1 MPFIHYKGLSLKN
14 KIFWGFLLV
23 CLLCFLGTTIMSFIV
38 LKNNTLQLSK
48 TDQRNKTNAIIGALD
63 YSISK
68 TETET
73 SNLKKVLGN
82 AIYEIADINKQDI
95 IIYDLEGNYLISN
108 KDYELVTQKKI
119 NQGIIKNIKA
129 NEFQVD
135 IESYDQNID
144 ANVFSSYIILKNN
157 ILKPIGIVYIPYYHS
172 DSGYLA
178 ILKKHTQ
185 YILWVNLIVIAI
197 SILISWYISRNVTN
211 TINKFSERI
220 AKITLFENNNIK
232 PIKYLPND
240 ELSSLV
246 KSYNKMILQ
255 IQDQKERLAQTA
267 KESAWREMAK
277 QVAHEVK
284 NPLTP
289 MKLTIQNFER
299 KFDPTDPS
307 IIKKVKKLS
316 TTLVSQIDTITA
328 VADAFSQFEQLP
340 QKNEETFNLK
350 EEISNIIQIFNDENI
365 FIHTFPN
372 DILIRMDK
380 TYLNRIIV
388 NLVTNAKQAKSE
400 ERPLIINIDIE
411 KINKNIKISVE
422 DNGIGIPQEMFDK
435 IFQPNFT
442 SKSSGKGLGLSMIKK
457 MVKEYNG
464 EISLQS
470 EVGKGSRFI
479 IKLPAI
485 YI

>member
-1 MPFIHYKGLSLKN
+1 MPIIDYKGLSLKN
-14 KIFWGFLLV
+14 KIFWGFLFV
-23 CLLCFLGTTIMSFIV
+23 CLLCLVGTTVMSFIV

-48 TDQRNKTNAIIGALD
+48 TDQRSKTNAIMAALD

-73 SNLKKVLGN
+73 TNLKKVLGN
-82 AIYEIADINKQDI
+82 AIYEIADINKHDI
-95 IIYDLEGNYLISN
+95 IIYDLEGNYLLSN
-108 KDYELVTQKKI
+108 KDYALVTQKKI
-119 NQGIIKNIKA
+119 NQDIVRSLKT
-129 NEFQVD
+129 NEFQID

-172 DSGYLA
+172 DSGYLN
-178 ILKKHTQ
+178 ILIKHTK
-185 YILWVNLIVIAI
+185 YILGVNLIVIAF

-211 TINKFSERI
+211 TINKFSKI
-220 AKITLFENNNIK
+220 ITKITLFGDNIR

-255 IQDQKERLAQTA
+255 IQDQKERLAHSA

-307 IIKKVKKLS
+307 ITEKVKKLS
-316 TTLVSQIDTITA
+316 TTLISQIDTITA

-340 QKNEETFNLK
+340 QKNDETFHLK
-350 EEISNIIQIFNDENI
+350 EEILNIIQIFNDKNI
-365 FIHTFPN
+365 FIHAFPS
-372 DILIRMDK
+372 DIMIHMDK
-380 TYLNRIIV
+380 TYLNRMIV
-388 NLVTNAKQAKSE
+388 NLITNAQQAKSE
-400 ERPLIINIDIE
+400 DRPLIINIDIE
-411 KINKNIKISVE
+411 KINKNVKISVE
-422 DNGIGIPQEMFDK
+422 DNGIGIPEGMFEK
-435 IFQPNFT
+435 IFEPNFT
-442 SKSSGKGLGLSMIKK
+442 SKSSGKGLGLSMINK

-464 EISLQS
+464 EISLKS
-470 EVGKGSRFI
+470 EVGKGSRFT
-479 IKLPAI
+479 IKLPTI
-485 YI
+485 